1 MLSGV
6 KVSADDAIVCEG
18 LVKRFGDTA
27 ALDGLDLRVPT
38 GLIYG
43 LLGPNGAGKT
53 TAVRVLATLT
63 LPSSGRAQVCGLDT
77 VTCAEQVRRRI
88 GLAGQH
94 AAVDDRLPG
103 RANLVMF
110 GQLYRFNARVARRRA
125 DELLERFDLTDAAD
139 RLVSTYS
146 GGMRRRLDLAASLIT
161 SPAVLF
167 LDEPT
172 ASLDPRSR
180 NEVWQAVRQLADA
193 GTTVLLTTQYLDEA
207 DHLASR
213 VAVIDHG
220 RVIAEGR
227 PDQLKRQVGSD
238 RLEITTA
245 DPGSLAAATA
255 ALQAAGVDLEA
266 DPPRGMLSVPITDG
280 FSGLSAVVARVHD
293 SGAAVSDV
301 ALRRSTLD
309 DVFLA
314 LTGHGTTPSTSAV
327 QTGALA

>member
-1 MLSGV
+1 
-6 KVSADDAIVCEG
+6 
-18 LVKRFGDTA
+18 
-27 ALDGLDLRVPT
+27 
-38 GLIYG
+38 
-43 LLGPNGAGKT
+43 
-53 TAVRVLATLT
+53 
-63 LPSSGRAQVCGLDT
+63 
-77 VTCAEQVRRRI
+77 
-88 GLAGQH
+88 
-94 AAVDDRLPG
+94 
-103 RANLVMF
+103 
-110 GQLYRFNARVARRRA
+110 
-125 DELLERFDLTDAAD
+125 
-139 RLVSTYS
+139 
-146 GGMRRRLDLAASLIT
+146 
-161 SPAVLF
+161 
-167 LDEPT
+167 
-172 ASLDPRSR
+172 
-180 NEVWQAVRQLADA
+180 
-193 GTTVLLTTQYLDEA
+193 
-207 DHLASR
+207 
-213 VAVIDHG
+213 VIDHG